1 MHSHMNVKSRYGSE
15 GFVRKV
21 STYLLTTTQ
30 YHTQNIAKTN
40 SAPLTKETASSSEAL
55 VPPCQTLW
63 YHIPHLSLKI
73 CSPEDR

>member
-1 MHSHMNVKSRYGSE
+1 MHGHMNAKSRHGSD
-15 GFVRKV
+15 GFLRKV
-21 STYLLTTTQ
+21 STYLLTTQ

-40 SAPLTKETASSSEAL
+40 FASLTKEITSSSEAL
-55 VPPCQTLW
+55 VPPCQTFW